1 MKNGMRKNERT
12 GTPNIMSGVCSV
24 RRPDLSSIPALSH
37 GGCGKKIAKKG
48 FCRAWHGGA
57 LSHPRGIDI
66 KRFRKHNFCDQGL
79 LVTACSGTL
88 VSVNKRQWKGNNSG
102 RVVPQRGWIVTFQ
115 AR

>member
-1 MKNGMRKNERT
+1 MKEQARQT
-12 GTPNIMSGVCSV
+12 SCLVSV
-24 RRPDLSSIPALSH
+24 VSVALTSPVYRRFPMVGAE
-37 GGCGKKIAKKG
+37 KKIVKKG

-88 VSVNKRQWKGNNSG
+88 VSVNKRQWKGNNLG
-102 RVVPQRGWIVTFQ
+102 GVVPQRGWILTFQ